1 MKKILLTILS
11 VCVAAGM
18 SAQEMKQYVP
28 ESGDWSVGM
37 NLKPLINY
45 MGGLFNQS
53 AGVSINQIGGEAVT
67 AGVDGYVMNPTV
79 SIMGKYMI
87 TDNFAVRA
95 NLGVNVNNVTDRA
108 YVRDDKAFFL
118 NPLSQ
123 NKLVDSRL
131 TKNMGMSLMAGV
143 EYRVGEKR
151 IQGVFGGGLLF
162 AFQNESKSYTYGN
175 AMTEINQR
183 PSSEFGLFA
192 TDGGYYRTLKNW
204 NSTADIYAGLAL
216 TAGVEY
222 FVAPKVALG
231 AEVSLC
237 GYYKFGNQSYSQ
249 YEWYNDATEAVE
261 IWTELNSPGNRGFH
275 LATQNLGGSLYLSF
289 YF

>member
-1 MKKILLTILS
+1 MKKILSLLL
-11 VCVAAGM
+11 AAGM
-18 SAQEMKQYVP
+18 ALSSLSAQETEKKQYLP
-28 ESGDWSVGM
+28 EAGDWAIGFDAKPILNYVG
-37 NLKPLINY
+37 NIFNGNTNNTLSPL
-45 MGGLFNQS
+45 
-53 AGVSINQIGGEAVT
+53 GGESSLDY
-67 AGVDGYVMNPTV
+67 GPTV
-79 SIMGKYMI
+79 SIMGKYML

-95 NLGVNVNNVTDRA
+95 NLGVNVSNVTDRA

-183 PSSEFGLFA
+183 PSSEFGIFA

>member
-1 MKKILLTILS
+1 MKRIFTTILS
-11 VCVAAGM
+11 VCVAAGL

-28 ESGDWSVGM
+28 EAGDWAVGM

-53 AGVSINQIGGEAVT
+53 AGVSIDQIGGEAVT
-67 AGVDGYVMNPTV
+67 AGIGDYVMNPTV
-79 SIMGKYMI
+79 SIMGKYML

-95 NLGVNVNNVTDRA
+95 NLGININTANDRA
-108 YVRDDKAFFL
+108 YVRDDKAYFL

-123 NKLVDSRL
+123 GKVVDSRFRRNSGL
-131 TKNMGMSLMAGV
+131 SLMAGA

-151 IQGVFGGGLLF
+151 IQGVFGGGLLV
-162 AFQNESKSYTYGN
+162 AFQNQSTSYTYGN

-183 PSSEFGLFA
+183 PSSKYGIYD

-204 NSTADIYAGLAL
+204 NSMADIYTGLAL

-237 GYYKFGNQSYSQ
+237 GYYVFGNQSYSQ

-261 IWTELNSPGNRGFH
+261 IWTELETPGDRGFH
-275 LATQNLGGSLYLSF
+275 LATENLGGSLYLSF